1 MLEQALA
8 YLTDVPTFLS
18 YFGLAVLLTVLFVV
32 IYTALTPHSEW
43 SLIKDNKP
51 AAALAFGGGLVGFV
65 LPLASAIA
73 HSINLLDCLV
83 WGLVACAVQLATFFG
98 LRLVIRDLP
107 GRIARDEIASGIFVA
122 FAAIAAG
129 LLNAAS
135 LSY

>member
-1 MLEQALA
+1 MFEQALA
-8 YLTDVPTFLS
+8 YLTDVPAFLS
-18 YFGLAVLLTVLFVV
+18 YFGLAVLVTLLFVAV
-32 IYTALTPHSEW
+32 YTALTPHSEW
-43 SLIKDNKP
+43 SLIKANNA
-51 AAALAFGGGLVGFV
+51 AAALAFGGGLLGFV

-83 WGLVACAVQLATFFG
+83 WSLVACAVQLATFFG

-107 GRIARDEIASGIFVA
+107 GRIERDELASGIFVA

-129 LLNAAS
+129 VLNAAS